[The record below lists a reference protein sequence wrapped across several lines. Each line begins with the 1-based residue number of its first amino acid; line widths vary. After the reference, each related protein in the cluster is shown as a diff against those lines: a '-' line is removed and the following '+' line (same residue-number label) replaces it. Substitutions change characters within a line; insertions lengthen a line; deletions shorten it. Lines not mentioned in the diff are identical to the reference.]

1 LGELGGRKLGLHV
14 HHALG
19 PLARLHDPLLRRGL
33 LLRLGQRVF
42 SSGHARGGTGTWATG
57 DVAAVPGVVVVS
69 MTTSLTRENSLY
81 DTPLKCVSLFDTRQL
96 FLPYMTSCL
105 NFFPPVTLKCIF
117 LTNGVK
123 ERHEKTSLPL
133 VYNMTKKFV
142 YITILSAIGRSYI

>member
-1 LGELGGRKLGLHV
+1 MEYYIR
-14 HHALG
+14 LG
-19 PLARLHDPLLRRGL
+19 PTSYLQPDRTKYYVVLYFQLSHVEAVSYSLSCCHLL
-33 LLRLGQRVF
+33 V
-42 SSGHARGGTGTWATG
+42 SSFWCTNQ
-57 DVAAVPGVVVVS
+57 
-69 MTTSLTRENSLY
+69 RENSLY

-133 VYNMTKKFV
+133 VYNMTKKL
-142 YITILSAIGRSYI
+142 YTSQYYQQ